1 MAQAACAGLIE
12 EDWKTGRCEV
22 RDAEEDVADNG
33 GDSVHQ
39 GEGGAVVETSLT
51 LDSGSLPFLRSSP
64 PRLSEK
70 RLSLVRARDGLGGR
84 LSEAKLPSLH
94 DCRSA
99 AFGPTP
105 KDLARRVPF
114 VPSSSSILSSIFQ
127 VTVSNYSTLVASIY
141 ATGDRC
147 HTLLGWHN
155 TINRCPLSASRRTT
169 FWPPD

>member
-1 MAQAACAGLIE
+1 LIE
-12 EDWKTGRCEV
+12 EDRKTGRWEV
-22 RDAEEDVADNG
+22 RDAEKDVADNG

-39 GEGGAVVETSLT
+39 GEGAVVETSLT

-70 RLSLVRARDGLGGR
+70 RLSLVRARDGLGGGS
-84 LSEAKLPSLH
+84 SEAKLPSLH

-114 VPSSSSILSSIFQ
+114 VPSFLHLHPFIHLPGNCIKLQ
-127 VTVSNYSTLVASIY
+127 HA
-141 ATGDRC
+141 RC
-147 HTLLGWHN
+147 IHICDWRSMSYTPWMAQHDKSMPF
-155 TINRCPLSASRRTT
+155 IC
-169 FWPPD
+169 